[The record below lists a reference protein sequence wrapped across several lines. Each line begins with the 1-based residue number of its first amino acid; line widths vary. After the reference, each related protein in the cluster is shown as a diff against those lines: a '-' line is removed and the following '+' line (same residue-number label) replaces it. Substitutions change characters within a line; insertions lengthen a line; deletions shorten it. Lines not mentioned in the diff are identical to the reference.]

1 MRIELITQEEHKF
14 LLDTQKN
21 FPNLTYQNTGYDYP
35 DKSLWTEEDK
45 QAFDK
50 VVEILRRSVLG
61 FSSFNHFK
69 ISKSG
74 RIKIRLQYDWSAHDG
89 GLPFTGVGYILV
101 DELFKGF
108 ES

>member
-1 MRIELITQEEHKF
+1 MRIELITQEEHEF

-21 FPNLTYQNTGYDYP
+21 FPNLTYQNKGYDYP
-35 DKSLWTEEDK
+35 DKSLWSEQDK

-50 VVEILRRSVLG
+50 VVEILRRSVIG
-61 FSSFNHFK
+61 FAEFNHFK

-74 RIKIRLQYDWSAHDG
+74 RIKIRLQYDWSAHDN
-89 GLPFTGVGYILV
+89 GLYFIGAGYLLV
-101 DELFKGF
+101 DELYKGF